1 MPSNLTSLRQVVC
14 VIRSGFCTFGYIFWV
29 CISLFTT
36 KVLPRCLNGD
46 TVCVYVFF
54 LNFSATGTSHMNR
67 ANKLVWYHHTIRTEK
82 QPSKISVKQNRK
94 KKKFPEQTHN
104 VAGRRK
110 SPTMSYLVRRCA
122 RACQAAWL
130 RSAVDRL
137 RESSACELAVGLCV
151 WSYVNV
157 QQRQRQDSIDQ
168 TVRCK

>member
-1 MPSNLTSLRQVVC
+1 
-14 VIRSGFCTFGYIFWV
+14 
-29 CISLFTT
+29 
-36 KVLPRCLNGD
+36 
-46 TVCVYVFF
+46 
-54 LNFSATGTSHMNR
+54 MNR

-137 RESSACELAVGLCV
+137 RESSACELAVGYMCV
-151 WSYVNV
+151 
-157 QQRQRQDSIDQ
+157 
-168 TVRCK
+168 VRCKRAAAASDKTASTRPSGVSRKNATMKNNNYSQFSNGVALSSRTLVKSILYKLY